1 MERPS
6 LIINHTPIHLAMNKS
21 DRTRSF
27 PLGLRLSIRAFWRVV
42 LLCFALAAL
51 ASPAQAQLDNLRGL
65 VPDALHQT
73 LFGTDAY
80 QVVFEG
86 ELDPG
91 LRDVLRSVSESH
103 ALRNRMPA
111 TDQMFE
117 RRARADIPNLLRAL
131 RSEGYYDGRV
141 EAHVDPHD
149 SPPRITFRVYPGPAY
164 LLKAVHFDGP
174 DSENGF
180 DFPPPVPATAG
191 LTLGSRARAPEIRR
205 GTDMFREF
213 LRENGHPFPW
223 VTLREARVDHESRT
237 LVVTYSFN
245 PGPSA
250 RFGQVIVEGEER
262 VLPRYIMG
270 KVPWSENQPFRASQM
285 HRLRATLMQ
294 TGLFTMVDIS
304 HPESI
309 PVTSG
314 NNELPVTISVVER
327 VPRTVKAGVGYET
340 DTGFG
345 TALEWE
351 HRNILGS
358 GEQLRTR
365 LRLAEK
371 KQMLEGEFQ
380 VPEFPDP
387 SQSLTIQ
394 GNIGQE
400 TTEALEKKEIAAG
413 AMIIRRLDRFWSVGL
428 GSSFRYSEVTQLGKT
443 ETYGLLSTPGE
454 LTWDKRDH
462 VLNPARGWRI
472 QLRAEPFMD
481 TLEWNTTFFKLSGS
495 LSAFLPI
502 LAEDRLVLAGRGA
515 LGSITG
521 ESNMNL
527 PPDQRFYAGGGGSVR
542 GYAYQSIGPEVDG
555 KVVGGKS
562 MVEVG
567 TELRLRLENNIGLVA
582 FLDGG
587 QVFSETE
594 LRFQDDFLWGAGLGL
609 RYYLDFGPIRLDLAF
624 PLNRRD
630 KDSAFQVYVSIGQAY

>member
-1 MERPS
+1 MRPC
-6 LIINHTPIHLAMNKS
+6 A
-21 DRTRSF
+21 
-27 PLGLRLSIRAFWRVV
+27 PLGRSRRLSRFLV
-42 LLCFALAAL
+42 FALVL
-51 ASPAQAQLDNLRGL
+51 AGLVVTTSPAQAQFDNLRDL

-86 ELDPG
+86 ELDPA
-91 LRDVLRSVSESH
+91 LRDILRSVSESH
-103 ALRNRMPA
+103 ALRERIPA
-111 TDQMFE
+111 TEQMFD

-141 EAHVDPHD
+141 EARVDHQAT
-149 SPPRITFRVYPGPAY
+149 PPRIVFQVQPGPAY
-164 LLKAVHFDGP
+164 LLQAVHFDGP
-174 DSENGF
+174 DSEDGF
-180 DFPPPVPATAG
+180 AFPNPDPASAG
-191 LTLGSRARAPEIRR
+191 LALGNRARAPEIRR

-223 VTLREARVDHESRT
+223 VALREARVDHESRT
-237 LVVTYSFN
+237 LVATYTFN

-250 RFGQVIVEGEER
+250 RFGPVTVEGEER
-262 VLPRYIMG
+262 VSPRYILD
-270 KVPWSENQPFRASQM
+270 KIPWSESQPFRSSQLN
-285 HRLRATLMQ
+285 RLRATLMQ
-294 TGLFTMVDIS
+294 TDLFTMVDVS
-304 HPESI
+304 HPGSI
-309 PVTSG
+309 PASKDKLGNTKFG

-340 DTGFG
+340 DTGIG

-365 LRLAEK
+365 LHLAEK
-371 KQMLEGEFQ
+371 RQMLEGAFQ
-380 VPEFPDP
+380 IPEFPDP
-387 SQSLTIQ
+387 SQSLSIQ

-400 TTEALEKKEIAAG
+400 TTDALEKKEATAG
-413 AMIIRRLDRFWSVGL
+413 AMINRRLDRFWTVGL
-428 GSSFRYSEVTQLGKT
+428 GANFRYSEVTQLGET
-443 ETYGLLSTPGE
+443 ETYGLISTPGE
-454 LTWDKRDH
+454 LTWDKRDS

-472 QLRAEPFMD
+472 QLRAEPFLD

-521 ESNMNL
+521 EASMNL

-562 MVEVG
+562 MVEVS

-609 RYYLDFGPIRLDLAF
+609 RYHLDFGPIRLDVAF

-630 KDSAFQVYVSIGQAY
+630 KDDVFQVYVSIGQAY

>member
-1 MERPS
+1 MRPCA
-6 LIINHTPIHLAMNKS
+6 PF
-21 DRTRSF
+21 DRSR
-27 PLGLRLSIRAFWRVV
+27 RLPR
-42 LLCFALAAL
+42 LLVFALLL
-51 ASPAQAQLDNLRGL
+51 AGLVASTRPAQAQFDNLRAL
-65 VPDALHQT
+65 VPETLHQT

-86 ELDPG
+86 DLDSG

-103 ALRNRMPA
+103 ALRERIPA
-111 TDQMFE
+111 TDQMFQ

-141 EAHVDPHD
+141 EAHVDPHA
-149 SPPRITFRVYPGPAY
+149 SPPRIVFQVQPGPAY

-174 DSENGF
+174 DSEEGF
-180 DFPPPVPATAG
+180 GFPPPGPATAG
-191 LTLGSRARAPEIRR
+191 LALGSRARAPEIS
-205 GTDMFREF
+205 GGKDMFREF

-223 VTLREARVDHESRT
+223 VALREVQVDHESQT
-237 LVVTYSFN
+237 LSVFYTFN

-250 RFGQVIVEGEER
+250 RFGPVIVEGEER
-262 VLPRYIMG
+262 VSPRYILDQ
-270 KVPWSENQPFRASQM
+270 VPWSENQPFRSSQLQ
-285 HRLRATLMQ
+285 RLRATLMQ
-294 TGLFTMVDIS
+294 TGLFTMVDVS
-304 HPESI
+304 HPGSI
-309 PVTSG
+309 PETSVYNDLG

-327 VPRTVKAGVGYET
+327 VPRTVKAGVAYET

-358 GEQLRTR
+358 GEQFRTR
-365 LRLAEK
+365 LHLAEK
-371 KQMLEGEFQ
+371 RQMLEGEFQ

-400 TTEALEKKEIAAG
+400 TTDALEKKEAAAG
-413 AMIIRRLDRFWSVGL
+413 AMINRRLDRFWSVGL
-428 GSSFRYSEVTQLGKT
+428 GATFRYSEVTQLGKT
-443 ETYGLLSTPGE
+443 ETYGLISTPGE
-454 LTWDKRDH
+454 LTWDMRDN
-462 VLNPARGWRI
+462 VLNPARGWRV
-472 QLRAEPFMD
+472 QLRAEPFLD

-495 LSAFLPI
+495 LSAYLPI

-521 ESNMNL
+521 ETNMNL

-555 KVVGGKS
+555 KIVGGKS

-594 LRFQDDFLWGAGLGL
+594 LQFQDDFLWGAGLGL

>member
-1 MERPS
+1 MPNHPPMHVAMKKTDPTHS
-6 LIINHTPIHLAMNKS
+6 LPLA
-21 DRTRSF
+21 
-27 PLGLRLSIRAFWRVV
+27 LQLSVKAFWTIA
-42 LLCFALAAL
+42 LLCWTLVAI
-51 ASPAQAQLDNLRGL
+51 SPPAKAQLNNLRDI

-73 LFGTDAY
+73 LFGTNAY

-86 ELDPG
+86 ELDPA
-91 LRDVLRSVSESH
+91 LRDILRSVSEAH
-103 ALRNRMPA
+103 ALRDRMPA
-111 TDQMFE
+111 TDQMFQ

-131 RSEGYYDGRV
+131 RSEGYYDGQV
-141 EAHVDPHD
+141 EAHVDPHV
-149 SPPRITFRVYPGPAY
+149 SPPRIIFEVQPGPAY
-164 LLKAVHFDGP
+164 LLQAVHFDGP
-174 DSENGF
+174 DAEDGF
-180 DFPPPVPATAG
+180 DFPSPGPATAG
-191 LTLGSRARAPEIRR
+191 LVLGSRARAPAIL
-205 GTDMFREF
+205 GGKDKFREF

-223 VTLREARVDHESRT
+223 VALREAQVDHESRSI
-237 LVVTYSFN
+237 VVTYTFN

-250 RFGQVIVEGEER
+250 RFGQVTVEGEER
-262 VLPRYIMG
+262 VSPRYILD
-270 KVPWSENQPFRASQM
+270 KVPWSEHQMFQASELQK
-285 HRLRATLMQ
+285 LRATLMQ
-294 TGLFTMVDIS
+294 TGLFTMVDVS
-304 HPESI
+304 HPGSI
-309 PVTSG
+309 PESSRD
-314 NNELPVTISVVER
+314 NELPVTISVVER

-358 GEQLRTR
+358 GQQLRTR
-365 LRLAEK
+365 LHLAEK
-371 KQMLEGEFQ
+371 RQMLEGAFQ
-380 VPEFPDP
+380 IPEFPDP

-400 TTEALEKKEIAAG
+400 TTDALEKKEIAAG
-413 AMIIRRLDRFWSVGL
+413 AMINRRLDSFWSVGL
-428 GSSFRYSEVTQLGKT
+428 GTNFRYSEVTQLGKT
-443 ETYGLLSTPGE
+443 ETYGLISIPGE
-454 LTWDKRDH
+454 LTWDMRDH
-462 VLNPARGWRI
+462 VLNPTRGWRM

-495 LSAFLPI
+495 LSAYLPV

-521 ESNMNL
+521 EANMNL

-567 TELRLRLENNIGLVA
+567 TELRLRLENNFGLVA

-609 RYYLDFGPIRLDLAF
+609 RYYLDFGPIRLDVAF

-630 KDSAFQVYVSIGQAY
+630 KDAAFQVYVSIGQAY

>member
-1 MERPS
+1 MP
-6 LIINHTPIHLAMNKS
+6 NHPPMQMAMKKS
-21 DRTRSF
+21 DPAHSF
-27 PLGLRLSIRAFWRVV
+27 PLPPPISIKAFWRIA
-42 LLCFALAAL
+42 LLCCTLVAI
-51 ASPAQAQLDNLRGL
+51 SPPAQAQFDTLRDL
-65 VPDALHQT
+65 VPETLHQT

-86 ELDPG
+86 DLDAG

-103 ALRNRMPA
+103 ALRNRLPA

-131 RSEGYYDGRV
+131 RSEGYYDGRI
-141 EAHVDPHD
+141 EAHVDPQA
-149 SPPRITFRVYPGPAY
+149 SPPQITFRVQPGSAY
-164 LLKAVHFDGP
+164 LLQAVHFHGP
-174 DSENGF
+174 DSEEGF
-180 DFPPPVPATAG
+180 AFPPPSPATAG
-191 LTLGSRARAPEIRR
+191 LALGSRARAPEVL
-205 GTDMFREF
+205 GGKDKFREY

-223 VTLREARVDHESRT
+223 VALREARVDHESRT
-237 LVVTYSFN
+237 LVVTYTFN
-245 PGPSA
+245 PGPLA
-250 RFGQVIVEGEER
+250 RFGPVTVEGAER
-262 VLPRYIMG
+262 VLPRYILD
-270 KVPWSENQPFRASQM
+270 KIPWSANQPFQPSQLQ
-285 HRLRATLMQ
+285 RLRATLMQ
-294 TGLFTMVDIS
+294 TGLFTMVDVF
-304 HPESI
+304 HPGSM
-309 PVTSG
+309 PDASG

-327 VPRTVKAGVGYET
+327 VPRTVKAGLGYET
-340 DTGFG
+340 DTGLG

-365 LRLAEK
+365 LHLAEK
-371 KQMLEGEFQ
+371 KQMFEGEFQ

-400 TTEALEKKEIAAG
+400 TTDALEKKEVGAG
-413 AMIIRRLDRFWSVGL
+413 AMINRRLDRFWSVGL
-428 GSSFRYSEVTQLGKT
+428 GTNFRYSEVTQLGET
-443 ETYGLLSTPGE
+443 ETYGLISTPGE
-454 LTWDKRDH
+454 LTWDMRDH
-462 VLNPARGWRI
+462 VLNPTRGWRI

-495 LSAFLPI
+495 LSAYLPI
-502 LAEDRLVLAGRGA
+502 LAEERLILAGRGA

-521 ESNMNL
+521 EANMNL
-527 PPDQRFYAGGGGSVR
+527 PPDQRFYAGGGGSIR

-594 LRFQDDFLWGAGLGL
+594 LQFQDDFLWGAGLGL
-609 RYYLDFGPIRLDLAF
+609 RYHLDFGPIRLDVAF
-624 PLNRRD
+624 PLNRRN

>member
-1 MERPS
+1 MP
-6 LIINHTPIHLAMNKS
+6 NHPPIHMAMRKS
-21 DRTRSF
+21 DPTHSF
-27 PLGLRLSIRAFWRVV
+27 SLGLRRSMRAFWRIA
-42 LLCFALAAL
+42 LLCFALVATPL
-51 ASPAQAQLDNLRGL
+51 PAQAQFDNLRDL
-65 VPDALHQT
+65 VPEALHQS

-86 ELDPG
+86 DLDAG

-111 TDQMFE
+111 TDQMFQ

-141 EAHVDPHD
+141 EAHVDPQA
-149 SPPRITFRVYPGPAY
+149 SPPRIVFQVQPGPAY

-174 DSENGF
+174 DSEDGF
-180 DFPPPVPATAG
+180 DFPSPGPTTAG
-191 LTLGSRARAPEIRR
+191 LALNSRARAPEIQ
-205 GTDMFREF
+205 GGKDLFREF

-223 VTLREARVDHESRT
+223 VALREVQVDHETRS
-237 LVVTYSFN
+237 LIVTYTFN

-250 RFGQVIVEGEER
+250 RFGPVTVEGEER
-262 VLPRYIMG
+262 VLPHYILEQ
-270 KVPWSENQPFRASQM
+270 VPWTEKQLFQASQL

-294 TGLFTMVDIS
+294 TGLFTMVDVS
-304 HPESI
+304 FPGSMPTTEHKP
-309 PVTSG
+309 G
-314 NNELPVTISVVER
+314 NNELPITISVVER
-327 VPRTVKAGVGYET
+327 VPRTVKAGGGYESS
-340 DTGFG
+340 TGFG
-345 TALEWE
+345 AAVEWE

-365 LRLAEK
+365 LVLAEN
-371 KQMLEGEFQ
+371 KQMFEGSFQ

-400 TTEALEKKEIAAG
+400 TTDALEKKEAAAG
-413 AMIIRRLDRFWSVGL
+413 AMINRQLDRFWSVGL
-428 GSSFRYSEVTQLGKT
+428 GATFRYSEVTQLGKT
-443 ETYGLLSTPGE
+443 DTYGLISTPGE
-454 LTWDKRDH
+454 LTWDRRDN
-462 VLNPARGWRI
+462 VLNPARGWRV

-481 TLEWNTTFFKLSGS
+481 TLDWSTTFFKLSGA
-495 LSAFLPI
+495 LSAYLPI

-542 GYAYQSIGPEVDG
+542 GYAYQSIGPKVDG

-594 LRFQDDFLWGAGLGL
+594 LQFQDDFLWGAGLGL

>member
-1 MERPS
+1 MSRF
-6 LIINHTPIHLAMNKS
+6 L
-21 DRTRSF
+21 
-27 PLGLRLSIRAFWRVV
+27 V
-42 LLCFALAAL
+42 FALVL
-51 ASPAQAQLDNLRGL
+51 AGLVVTISPAQAQFDNLRDL

-86 ELDPG
+86 ELDPA

-103 ALRNRMPA
+103 ALRERIPA
-111 TDQMFE
+111 TDQMFQ

-131 RSEGYYDGRV
+131 RSEGYYDGHV
-141 EAHVDPHD
+141 EAHVDPQA
-149 SPPRITFRVYPGPAY
+149 SPPRIVFHVQPGPAY
-164 LLKAVHFDGP
+164 LLEAVHFHGP

-180 DFPPPVPATAG
+180 GFPPPGPTTAG
-191 LTLGSRARAPEIRR
+191 LTLGSRARAPEIRG

-223 VTLREARVDHESRT
+223 VALREARVDHESRT
-237 LVVTYSFN
+237 LTVTYTFN

-250 RFGQVIVEGEER
+250 KFGTVNVEGEER
-262 VLPRYIMG
+262 VSPRYILD
-270 KVPWSENQPFRASQM
+270 KVPWSENQTFRSSQL
-285 HRLRATLMQ
+285 HGLRATLMQ
-294 TGLFTMVDIS
+294 TGLFTMVDVS
-304 HPESI
+304 HPGSI
-309 PVTSG
+309 PEASR

-340 DTGFG
+340 DTGLG

-365 LRLAEK
+365 LHLAEK
-371 KQMLEGEFQ
+371 RQMLEGEFK
-380 VPEFPDP
+380 VPEFSDP

-400 TTEALEKKEIAAG
+400 TTDALEKKEIAAG
-413 AMIIRRLDRFWSVGL
+413 AMINRRLDRFWSVGL
-428 GSSFRYSEVTQLGKT
+428 GTNFRYSEVTQLGET
-443 ETYGLLSTPGE
+443 ETYGLISTPGE
-454 LTWDKRDH
+454 LTWDMRDH
-462 VLNPARGWRI
+462 VLNPTRGWRI
-472 QLRAEPFMD
+472 QLRAEPFLD

-495 LSAFLPI
+495 LSAYLPI

-521 ESNMNL
+521 EANMNL

-587 QVFSETE
+587 QVFSESE
-594 LRFQDDFLWGAGLGL
+594 LQFQDDFLWGAGLGL
-609 RYYLDFGPIRLDLAF
+609 RYHLDFGPIRLDLAF